1 MSAIESGADLELGVG
16 ERTDERRGL
25 LERLASIRR
34 HPRFAVA
41 LGLLVA
47 IALISIAA
55 PWIAPHNPLAVDPA
69 EALVRPG
76 RGHLL
81 GTDELGRD
89 VLSRTLWGGRVSLPV
104 AIVTALSSL
113 VVGGMGGLI
122 SGYFGGLVDLV
133 LMRFVDA
140 LLAFPSLILAI
151 ALVAALGPSLVNAML
166 AIAIVHVPIYARIAR
181 AQALQ
186 LKSADFVLAAR
197 ALGTSWLGII
207 LRHLVPNMLSP
218 LIVQA
223 SLAAAFAIITEATLS
238 YLGLGVQPPTPD
250 WGFMMNEGAQY
261 LSNGFWWLELGP
273 AIAICLTVFGF
284 NWLGDAL
291 RDLLDPTL
299 HR

>member
-1 MSAIESGADLELGVG
+1 MSEGQAELDLGVS
-16 ERTDERRGL
+16 EVAFEERRFNILAGL
-25 LERLASIRR
+25 RH
-34 HPRFAVA
+34 HPRFTIA
-41 LGLLVA
+41 LALLVVIGLLSLV
-47 IALISIAA
+47 A
-55 PWIAPHNPLAVDPA
+55 PWLAPHNPIAVDPSV
-69 EALVRPG
+69 ALGRPV

-89 VLSRTLWGGRVSLPV
+89 VFSRVLWGGRVSLPV
-104 AIVTALSSL
+104 AIATVLSSL
-113 VVGGMGGLI
+113 AVGGMGGLI
-122 SGYFGGLVDLV
+122 SGYFGGVTDLI

-140 LLAFPSLILAI
+140 LLAFPALILAI

-166 AIAIVHVPIYARIAR
+166 AIAIVQVPVFARLTR
-181 AQALQ
+181 GQALQ
-186 LKSADFVLAAR
+186 VKAADYVLAAR
-197 ALGTSWLGII
+197 ALGTSWLMII
-207 LRHLVPNMLSP
+207 LRHLVPNLLSP

-223 SLAAAFAIITEATLS
+223 SLSAAFAIVTEATLS

-284 NWLGDAL
+284 NWLGDSL

-299 HR
+299 NG